1 MYRSNE
7 SSMAHLDNL
16 TKKIAKMK
24 EELTEL
30 DVNSIQFRNII
41 EVTHRKLT
49 LKPRKRT
56 EESPL
61 TLLRTSF
68 ALTRIVTRNMDRM
81 FL

>member
-41 EVTHRKLT
+41 EVTHRK
-49 LKPRKRT
+49 
-56 EESPL
+56 
-61 TLLRTSF
+61 
-68 ALTRIVTRNMDRM
+68 
-81 FL
+81 